1 MSEDELRRVEAIEA
15 AAAGPEAGQEESRL
29 PAPDHSEPGPGSVA
43 LDTDVS
49 PMPPAS
55 SGALER
61 AFAHNSQVA
70 WLTTQEESQA
80 AHSAPP
86 PGPSTQ
92 ALSSAL
98 EEFSSKLRGE
108 HKDAGAPV
116 SRV

>member
-1 MSEDELRRVEAIEA
+1 MSEDELRRVEDIEA

-29 PAPDHSEPGPGSVA
+29 PAPDHSEPGPSSVA
-43 LDTDVS
+43 SDTDVS

-55 SGALER
+55 GALER
-61 AFAHNSQVA
+61 ALAHNSQVA